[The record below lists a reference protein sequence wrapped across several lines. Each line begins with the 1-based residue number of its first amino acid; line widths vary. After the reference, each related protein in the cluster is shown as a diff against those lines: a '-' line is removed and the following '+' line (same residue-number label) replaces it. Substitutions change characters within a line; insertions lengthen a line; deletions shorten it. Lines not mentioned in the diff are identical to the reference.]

1 MRAFTASCLALAA
14 TLTAASAR
22 AQERA
27 DAQPRKDERVRA
39 APEDKTPIPSSTIAW
54 VDTGLGFERVDL
66 TTVHVQRD
74 PQGGDTLTGDL
85 VPATLTGPALSLVFG
100 LRWLVLSFGARLGVA
115 FFNDSSPDRTDGA
128 SQLYSIDAEL
138 GLRIPAG
145 RLEPYL
151 MLGAGYSVFGG
162 LGDAINGVGQGLD
175 IDGANM
181 RLGLGLDYF
190 VTRTWSVGARV
201 SGELLFLA
209 RSGVPIRDL
218 ARPEQVSTLGEAKAR
233 LLEGD
238 GSSAGTA
245 LALTIGP
252 GLHF

>member
-1 MRAFTASCLALAA
+1 MTRIVCFGCIALAA
-14 TLTAASAR
+14 TFMAAGAR
-22 AQERA
+22 AQDGPEGQPSRDERA
-27 DAQPRKDERVRA
+27 REVRERK
-39 APEDKTPIPSSTIAW
+39 PNPSTTVGW
-54 VDTGLGFERVDL
+54 VETAIGWERVDL

-74 PQGGDTLTGDL
+74 TAGDTLTGDL
-85 VPATLTGPALSLVFG
+85 VPATLTGPALSLGFG
-100 LRWLVLSFGARLGVA
+100 VRWLVLSFGARLGVA

-128 SQLYSIDAEL
+128 SQFYSIDAEL

-151 MLGAGYSVFGG
+151 VLGAGYSVFGG
-162 LGDAINGVGQGLD
+162 LSDAINGIGQGLD
-175 IDGANM
+175 IDGANV
-181 RLGLGLDYF
+181 RLGLGVDYF
-190 VTRTWSVGARV
+190 VTRTWSIGARL

-209 RSGVPIRDL
+209 RSGVPVREL

-245 LALTIGP
+245 VTLTIGP